1 MKFLKRSERA
11 RPRLSLILAD
21 WGVRE
26 SFHLLHYLR
35 NQTAR
40 RDDFEVLVVEFY
52 GRRSPALEPLAEEAD
67 GWLLLGMPET
77 CCYHKHLIYNAGIA
91 LARGPIVTIADS
103 DAIVSETF
111 IASILE
117 AFEADPG
124 IVLHLDQFRNERR
137 DLYPFRYP
145 EIAEVVGAGCIN
157 DAGGRTTGLID
168 TVDPLHRRNYG
179 ACMAARRDDLL
190 AIGGADE
197 HIDYAGHICGPYEMT
212 FRLVNAGKR
221 ELWHEREFTYHTW
234 HPGAAGVGNY
244 QGPHDGRQMATGALQ
259 ALVSGRVR
267 PWLENAAIR
276 LLRENNVVSEGNLL
290 EALVDPRH
298 AEDWRS
304 ERIARVARE
313 SRWTAM
319 KFRAGPVHYRGFRVE
334 PEGASFR
341 AAPIP
346 ARGEASPHGPVLR
359 AESPEAIRAAIDRAL
374 PLSLRLLGGLG
385 AAYISLERGQRKL
398 LRWRAVA

>member
-1 MKFLKRSERA
+1 MDFLKRSERG

-21 WGVRE
+21 WSVRE
-26 SFHLLHYLR
+26 SFHLLHYLKR
-35 NQTAR
+35 QTVPREA
-40 RDDFEVLVVEFY
+40 FEVIVVEFY
-52 GRRSPALEPLAEEAD
+52 GRRSPALEPLAAEID
-67 GWLLLGMPET
+67 GWLLLGMPEA
-77 CCYHKHLIYNAGIA
+77 CCYHKHLIYNAGVA
-91 LARGPIVTIADS
+91 LAQGPIVAIADS

-111 IASILE
+111 TASILE
-117 AFEADPG
+117 AFEADPD

-157 DAGGRTTGLID
+157 DAGGTTTGLID

-212 FRLVNAGKR
+212 FRLFNAGKR
-221 ELWHEREFTYHTW
+221 ELWHEREFTYHSW

-267 PWLENAAIR
+267 PWLENGAIR
-276 LLRENNVVSEGNLL
+276 LLRESDAASEGELL

-304 ERIARVARE
+304 ERIVRVARK

-319 KFRAGPVHYRGFRVE
+319 KFRAGPMHYRGFRVE

-346 ARGEASPHGPVLR
+346 VRGEASADGPVLR
-359 AESPEAIRAAIDRAL
+359 AENPEAICAAIDRAL
-374 PLSLRLLGGLG
+374 PLSLRLLGRLG

-398 LRWRAVA
+398 LRWRTAA